1 MEVLILLGVLFLA
14 LIIIVPLIE
23 RSKMRISGET
33 AGKLSRWIWPLIMIA
48 LVLQL
53 IRMMMQG

>member
-23 RSKMRISGET
+23 RSKMRIGNET
-33 AGKLSRWIWPLIMIA
+33 AGKLSRWIWPLIMIS
-48 LVLQL
+48 LIVQL
-53 IRMMMQG
+53 IMMMFRN

>member
-23 RSKMRISGET
+23 RSKIRVSPQT
-33 AGKLSRWIWPLIMIA
+33 AGKISRWIWPLIMIL
-48 LVLQL
+48 LVIQL
-53 IRMMMQG
+53 IRMMM